1 MQASV
6 LYEQAFVWDAHAGV
20 FPDPGVDLS
29 ILEDWRREGA
39 NYISMNVGFD
49 VLDHQQTMAVLAH
62 YRRYVLEN
70 PDEYVLASTVS
81 DIRAAER
88 SGKLAVSFDI
98 EGMNALNGDVN
109 MVDIYHA
116 LGVRQMLFAYNLGNK
131 AAGGCHDENTGLTG
145 FGKAVV
151 RRMNE
156 LGVLVD
162 CSHVSH
168 RTSMDLISESS
179 RPVVFSHS
187 NPNAIWRHGR
197 NIDDDQIKACAVTG
211 GVIGV
216 NGMGIFLGDNV
227 TDNETILKHIRY
239 LADLVGTDH
248 IGFGFDYS
256 PQMDLD
262 VGEILRSRPDFWPKG
277 NQYDTR
283 NIGHAGPSQLPA
295 LTGMM
300 LDAGFAEQEVRN
312 ILGENFRRVA
322 EAVWAE

>member
-1 MQASV
+1 MSISS
-6 LYEQAFVWDAHAGV
+6 LYDEAFVWDAHAGV
-20 FPDPGVDLS
+20 FPDPRVDLS
-29 ILEDWRREGA
+29 LLEDWHSNGV

-70 PDEYVLASTVS
+70 PDRYVLATTLD
-81 DIRAAER
+81 DIEAAAT
-88 SGKLAVSFDI
+88 SGKLAVTFDI

-109 MVDIYHA
+109 MVDVYHA

-131 AAGGCHDENTGLTG
+131 AAGGCHDENTGLTD

-168 RTSMDLISESS
+168 KTSMDLIHESS
-179 RPVVFSHS
+179 KPVVFSHS

-197 NIDDDQIKACAVTG
+197 NIDDDQIRACAETG

-227 TDNETILKHIRY
+227 IDNETILQHIRY
-239 LADLVGTDH
+239 LADLVGTEH

-256 PQMDLD
+256 PDIGLDL
-262 VGEILRSRPDFWPKG
+262 GEILRSRPDYWPKD

-283 NIGHAGPSQLPA
+283 NIGHAGPPQLPA
-295 LTGMM
+295 LTEMM
-300 LDAGFAEQEVRN
+300 QQAGFEDREIRN
-312 ILGENFRRVA
+312 ILGENFRRVVRQ
-322 EAVWAE
+322 VWAN